1 MVPTLPSARAALPP
15 AGAHFSRGFTLLELL
30 IVVAIVAMASAGVS
44 LALRDSAQSRLD
56 TQAQRLAALLESA
69 RAQSRMLGVPVRWR
83 ATPTGFAWDGLP
95 TTGRA
100 PLPTGWTEQGI
111 SARSAQPVLL
121 GPEPLIPPQSV
132 RLWLTD
138 EPGRSLQVGTDGVHP
153 FAVQQPPPGTTP
165 P

>member
-1 MVPTLPSARAALPP
+1 MPILAA
-15 AGAHFSRGFTLLELL
+15 GSRPGRRTQPQGFTLLELL

-69 RAQSRMLGVPVRWR
+69 RAQSRTLGVTVRWR
-83 ATPTGFAWDGLP
+83 ATPNGFAWEGLP
-95 TTGRA
+95 TTGPA
-100 PLPTGWTEQGI
+100 PLPTGWTEQGV
-111 SARSAQPVLL
+111 SASSAQPLLL

-132 RLWLTD
+132 RLWLT
-138 EPGRSLQVGTDGVHP
+138 ETPERSLQVGTDGVHP
-153 FAVQQPPPGTTP
+153 FTVQYPTSGSTP

>member
-1 MVPTLPSARAALPP
+1 MPILAA
-15 AGAHFSRGFTLLELL
+15 GSRPGHRRQLQGFTLLELL
-30 IVVAIVAMASAGVS
+30 IVVAIVALASAGVS

-69 RAQSRMLGVPVRWR
+69 RAQSRTLGVPVRWR
-83 ATPTGFAWDGLP
+83 ATPNGFAWDGLP
-95 TTGRA
+95 ATGPS
-100 PLPTGWTEQGI
+100 PLPTGWTEDGV
-111 SARSAQPVLL
+111 SASSAQPVLL

-138 EPGRSLQVGTDGVHP
+138 QPGRSLQVGTDGVRP
-153 FAVQQPPPGTTP
+153 FTVQNPPPGAAP